1 MVKRKRDDNML
12 KGKGISEGIGIG
24 RAVVLKKKEIKIE
37 NDKIDDV
44 DKELEKLQVS
54 LNSVIKEIEKSINEI
69 SSDEQVKI
77 LEAYLMILQ
86 DETLLQKAKELIKNE
101 KMNSVY
107 AVEQGIGEIITNFR
121 NIPDEYISERA
132 NDIQDIKD
140 RIIFKLLKIEESDFS
155 HIPPNTII
163 VTEELTTSDTA
174 KIKMENVSGIIS
186 EIGGTNSHVSIIARN
201 KQIPMVIR
209 VEEVVSKI
217 KNGDILVIDGE
228 KGEVNINPTIE
239 EMAKYKQMEKEDR
252 EEKQKLE
259 QYKNKVAKTK
269 DGYQVDVSSNIGKT
283 SDLEDVLKVGAD
295 GIGLFRTEFLFMDLP
310 QMPTEEEQFESYKKI
325 AENMKDKLS
334 IIRTLDAGGDK
345 DIPYLNL
352 EKEDNPFLGYRA
364 IRLCLGNPEMFKI
377 QLRAIL
383 RASVYGNLAIMFPMI
398 SVIDELRLA
407 KAILEECKKEL
418 DEQKVKYNKQIKVG
432 MMIEI
437 PAAAIMADTFAK
449 ECDFF
454 SIGTNDLIQYT
465 IAAERGNPQ
474 IAKLYTKNHPAVI
487 KLIKQTID
495 AAHRNGIFCG
505 MCGEAASNYQYIP
518 LLIGLGLNEF
528 SMNSSSVLQAKKTIT
543 ELNRS
548 DCEKLADEILQLTSD
563 KEVEKILKQFRTWK

>member
-1 MVKRKRDDNML
+1 ML

-24 RAVVLKKKEIKIE
+24 KALVLKKQDIKIE
-37 NDKIDDV
+37 KSKIEDIDL
-44 DKELEKLQVS
+44 ELEKLDVS
-54 LNSVIKEIEKSINEI
+54 LNSVIKETEELRDKSNNE
-69 SSDEQVKI
+69 QKQI

-86 DETLLQKAKELIKNE
+86 DEELIQKTKELIKNE
-101 KMNSVY
+101 KLNCVY
-107 AVEQGIGEIITNFR
+107 SVEQGMNEIITNFR

-132 NDIQDIKD
+132 NDIEDIKN
-140 RIIFKLLKIEESDFS
+140 RIISKLLQIEEKDLGKIE
-155 HIPPNTII
+155 PTTII
-163 VTEELTTSDTA
+163 VTQELTTSDTA
-174 KIKMENVSGIIS
+174 KINMKNVSGIIS

-209 VEEVVSKI
+209 VENIVEQI
-217 KNGDILVIDGE
+217 KDGDIVVINGE
-228 KGEVNINPTIE
+228 TGDIHINPTIE
-239 EMAKYKQMEKEDR
+239 EMAHYQKLQKQDE
-252 EEKQKLE
+252 EEKQELE
-259 QYKNKVAKTK
+259 KFKNTVAKTK

-283 SDLEDVLKVGAD
+283 SDLEDVLKFGAD
-295 GIGLFRTEFLFMDLP
+295 GIGLFRTEFLFMDSP

-364 IRLCLGNPEMFKI
+364 IRLCLGDPEMFKI
-377 QLRAIL
+377 QLKAIL
-383 RASVYGNLAIMFPMI
+383 RASIYGNLAIMFPMI
-398 SVIDELRLA
+398 SVIDELRQA
-407 KAILEECKKEL
+407 KQVLEECKKEL
-418 DEQKVKYNKQIKVG
+418 DAQNIKYNKQIKVG

-465 IAAERGNPQ
+465 IAAERGNTK
-474 IAKLYTKNHPAVI
+474 IANLYTKNHPSVI

-495 AAHRNGIFCG
+495 AAHKNGIFCG
-505 MCGEAASNYQYIP
+505 MCGEAASNFQYIP
-518 LLIGLGLNEF
+518 LLIGMGLNEF
-528 SMNSSSVLQAKKTIT
+528 SMNSSAILQAKKTIT
-543 ELNRS
+543 ELNKK
-548 DCEKLADEILQLTSD
+548 DCEKLVDEVLQFSSD
-563 KEVEKILKQFRTWK
+563 KEVEKKLKEFIKE

>member
-1 MVKRKRDDNML
+1 ML

-24 RAVVLKKKEIKIE
+24 RALVLKKKEIKIE
-37 NDKIDDV
+37 NNKIDDV

-77 LEAYLMILQ
+77 LQAYLMILQ

-155 HIPPNTII
+155 HIQPNTII

-174 KIKMENVSGIIS
+174 KINMENISGIIS

-201 KQIPMVIR
+201 NQIPMVIR
-209 VEEVVSKI
+209 VEDVISKI
-217 KNGDILVIDGE
+217 ENGDIIVIDGE
-228 KGEVNINPTIE
+228 TGEVNINPTIE
-239 EMAKYKQMEKEDR
+239 EMAKYQQMEKEDR

-269 DGYQVDVSSNIGKT
+269 DGYQVDISSNIGKT

-310 QMPTEEEQFESYKKI
+310 QMPTEEEQFQSYKKI

-345 DIPYLNL
+345 HIPYLNL

-383 RASVYGNLAIMFPMI
+383 RASIYGNLAIMFPMI
-398 SVIDELRLA
+398 SVIDELRNA
-407 KAILEECKKEL
+407 KQILEECKKEL
-418 DEQKVKYNKQIKVG
+418 DSQNIKYNKQIKVG

-437 PAAAIMADTFAK
+437 PAAAIMAETFAK

-474 IAKLYTKNHPAVI
+474 IANLYTKNHPAVI
-487 KLIKQTID
+487 RLIKQTID
-495 AAHRNGIFCG
+495 AAHKNGIFCG

-543 ELNRS
+543 ELNKS
-548 DCEKLADEILQLTSD
+548 DCEKLADEILQFSSD
-563 KEVEKILKQFRTWK
+563 KEVEKRLKQFRT